1 MSAILPSLNMS
12 LHKEIIVI
20 GDIELG
26 AGNLTDGFIA
36 DRKLSSLILEL
47 SKKKHPVDLVLNGDT
62 FDFLKCPSQLQPH
75 TKYPRHITQEISLAK
90 LALIYNAHKDVFEA
104 WKKFASSKNK
114 FMYFI
119 LGNHDHD
126 LVYPEVQQ
134 EIRTLLGNQKSV
146 KFPGLRYTEHGV
158 YVEHGQQYDFI
169 FKVNFEKL
177 FINYEG
183 QSILNLPFISFG
195 LISRF
200 MRLNEENPF
209 IERIFP
215 RPALLTHYK
224 IITKKINYYTISYFI
239 KSLLYYPFRFYADPT
254 YTFPTN
260 FLREFYRRIR
270 TAHWDVDNI
279 TNIFM
284 KNRQIKKEIIVLGHI
299 HEKRIV
305 KGRKRVIIH
314 PGSWRD
320 EYDFN
325 PLTRELVPRTKRY
338 VDIKIIDDKPQ
349 YKIVDLPQER
359 TIFYFDEVIK
369 DELKFIKLAAK
380 EEGYAGSST

>member
-1 MSAILPSLNMS
+1 MPLPKQ

-47 SKKKHPVDLVLNGDT
+47 ARKKHPLDLVLNGDT
-62 FDFLKCPSQLQPH
+62 FDFLKCPSQLKPH
-75 TKYPRHITQEISLAK
+75 TQYPRHITKEISLAK
-90 LALIYNAHKDVFEA
+90 LHLIYNAHTPVFEA
-104 WKKFASSKNK
+104 LAEFAKSKAKNI
-114 FMYFI
+114 YFI

-134 EIRTLLGNQKSV
+134 EIRKLLGNTKKI
-146 KFPGLRYTEHGV
+146 KFPGLRYTERGV

-183 QSILNLPFISFG
+183 QSILNLPFVSFG

-200 MRLNEENPF
+200 MKFNEENPF

-215 RPALLTHYK
+215 RPALFTHHQVLA
-224 IITKKINYYTISYFI
+224 TKFNQHTLGYFI

-254 YTFPTN
+254 YTFPTS
-260 FLREFYRRIR
+260 FLREFYKRIR
-270 TAHWDVDNI
+270 TVHWDVDNI

-284 KNRQIKKEIIVLGHI
+284 KNRRIKKEIIVLGHI

-305 KGRKRVIIH
+305 KGPKRVIIH

-325 PLTRELVPRTKRY
+325 SLTRELVPRSKRY
-338 VDIKIIDDKPQ
+338 VDIKIIGDKPQ
-349 YKIVDLPQER
+349 YEIIDLPQER
-359 TIFYFDEVIK
+359 SIFYFDEVIK
-369 DELKFIKLAAK
+369 DELKFVDLAAK
-380 EEGYAGSST
+380 EEGYGCPLLSSFR